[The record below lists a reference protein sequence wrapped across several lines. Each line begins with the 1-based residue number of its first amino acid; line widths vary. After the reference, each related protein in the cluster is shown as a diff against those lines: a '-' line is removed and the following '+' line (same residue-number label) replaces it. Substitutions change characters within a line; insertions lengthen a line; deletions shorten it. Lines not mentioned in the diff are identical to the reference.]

1 MKRRPDVRQAERTLA
16 ADVARIGV
24 AETEF
29 FPSVHLNGS
38 VAQAGSNLHQL
49 TSSQGF
55 SWGLGPLVTW
65 SFPNIL
71 VAKAEVRQARA
82 EASGDIARFQSQVL
96 TALREVEEALTAY
109 AAELARNAAL
119 REARDQ
125 SQRAYQLAQVQLQNG
140 AIGFPDLV
148 QDERV
153 LVQTETDLAASDQLV
168 VSDQVTVFKT
178 LGGGWESAPP
188 VTPPK
193 AP

>member
-1 MKRRPDVRQAERTLA
+1 M
-16 ADVARIGV
+16 
-24 AETEF
+24 
-29 FPSVHLNGS
+29 
-38 VAQAGSNLHQL
+38 
-49 TSSQGF
+49 
-55 SWGLGPLVTW
+55 
-65 SFPNIL
+65 
-71 VAKAEVRQARA
+71 
-82 EASGDIARFQSQVL
+82 L

-188 VTPPK
+188 VTPLK